1 MNISIRVNP
10 LLEVLIML
18 DRLQRGC
25 DVGHTNE
32 FVGKKYGT
40 DVAEKI
46 NELSRPLMEIQ
57 DRVIKGLDLQ
67 SEKMDCLFGR
77 TGVLSPK
84 NPIGCSPASMILAAE
99 IFDGN
104 TSIIDIEAKLKGLS
118 IEEKLKHIMTTI
130 CMESTNETTSDVA
143 GLQDFLEYVKELSVS
158 SEQKWRIIDTL
169 MNFDGYSMEICSIF
183 KNAERILMDGV
194 DLASDLIRESTTW
207 LEEAGNMKERVEQ
220 TVHFIAD
227 ESSESTVCP
236 CLFAPECAIKI
247 DYSEDDQKRSMIYI
261 GVMMSIMQSMPISEF
276 DSLDLVE
283 KTKVLADRSRLD
295 ILAYIKNKPAYGQEI
310 ADEFNLYSTT
320 ISHHMSRLVGSG
332 FVFSSSK
339 GTKSIYSLDRAS
351 IGEFLDKLRHFLL
364 D

>member
-1 MNISIRVNP
+1 MNISIGINP

-46 NELSRPLMEIQ
+46 NELSKPLIEIQ
-57 DRVIKGLDLQ
+57 SKVIEGLDIQ
-67 SEKMDCLFGR
+67 SEKMNYLFGR

-84 NPIGCSPASMILAAE
+84 NPIGCSPASMILANE
-99 IFDGN
+99 IFEGS
-104 TSIIDIEAKLKGLS
+104 TSIIDVEAKLKELS
-118 IEEKLKHIMTTI
+118 IEEKLKHIMATI
-130 CMESTNETTSDVA
+130 CMESTNETTSNAA

-169 MNFDGYSMEICSIF
+169 MNFDCYAMELCSIF
-183 KNAERILMDGV
+183 KNAEKILMDSV
-194 DLASDLIRESTTW
+194 DLANDLIRESTSW
-207 LEEAGNMKERVEQ
+207 LEKADDMKEKVEQ
-220 TVHFIAD
+220 AVHFITDDSD
-227 ESSESTVCP
+227 ENVVCP
-236 CLFAPECAIKI
+236 CLFAPECAITIRYNGDGK
-247 DYSEDDQKRSMIYI
+247 KRSMIYI
-261 GVMMSIMQSMPISEF
+261 GVMMSIMQSMPTSEF
-276 DSLDLVE
+276 DSLELVE

-339 GTKSIYSLDRAS
+339 GTKSIYSLDRES